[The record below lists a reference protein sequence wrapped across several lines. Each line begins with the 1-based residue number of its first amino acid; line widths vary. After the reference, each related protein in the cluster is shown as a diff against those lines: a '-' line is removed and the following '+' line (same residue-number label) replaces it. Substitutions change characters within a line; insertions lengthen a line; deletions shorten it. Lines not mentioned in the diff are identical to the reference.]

1 MQTFD
6 QSLMGLLQRGLIT
19 RDEALANCTNK
30 DDFLLRLSGI
40 QATSDGGGINSK
52 RARPDAFLP
61 RPPARPARPGLA
73 LALALLPSL
82 ALAQNVH
89 VAIVSIRG
97 KGGGASAVQG
107 LQAAVQKLRGIT
119 FESPRNFL
127 AEAEQRGVIDRVET
141 DPKAIGQVARALAV
155 DAVVVGSLDEGR
167 RSKARVLT
175 LTVHN
180 GGDGKRLGEEV
191 IEVPGGKLTPKVY
204 TSAARAIEPYLRMG
218 DHKAAGVAAAP
229 TPRDAPP
236 ARDDVPPADDPPA
249 TTGDD
254 DDGFDRPSA
263 RGTPRKADFLRVTAG
278 LALRSRTF
286 DYKTAAEPTGG
297 RPCPQHRVR
306 PARWHQLLVVHGTR
320 ARFCGRG
327 LPARA
332 LVRQRPGRHRPDAR
346 FRAGLPDLEA
356 DDHRRRPARHRGRPT
371 ENETTE
377 LETTQRVLD
386 LGLRYRH
393 AFGNGQTAPEAFG
406 GFGMTFTTFELE
418 KNPEYRGTNYTYP
431 HIDLGGACPSAPAGG
446 GRAHVPLH
454 PDRGHG
460 ETTQE
465 LGAKATLSGYGLVAD
480 LVSQLAGG
488 WMLVAGVEYTSISG
502 DVSGE
507 GRATEYLDAD
517 GTTQLRRVRLG
528 KSVEDSYLG
537 IHARAGYRF

>member
-1 MQTFD
+1 MRSF
-6 QSLMGLLQRGLIT
+6 
-19 RDEALANCTNK
+19 
-30 DDFLLRLSGI
+30 
-40 QATSDGGGINSK
+40 
-52 RARPDAFLP
+52 
-61 RPPARPARPGLA
+61 PARLLAPLGLGLA

-286 DYKTAAEPTGG
+286 DYKTAAEPTG
-297 RPCPQHRVR
+297 
-306 PARWHQLLVVHGTR
+306 ADR
-320 ARFCGRG
+320 A
-327 LPARA
+327 PNTEY
-332 LVRQRPGRHRPDAR
+332 V
-346 FRAGLPDLEA
+346 LPDGISYSSSMAPGLGFAAEVYPLALSFDNALAGIGLTLGFEQVFLTSKQTITA
-356 DDHRRRPARHRGRPT
+356 DVPPGTVAAPT

-431 HIDLGGACPSAPAGG
+431 HIDLGGRLPFGT
-446 GRAHVPLH
+446 PLAAAELTFRYI
-454 PDRGHG
+454 PTADMG